1 MQEELDDIQLR
12 EVTFILQTITHCCF
26 IVHFLYLLQY
36 VISKKTTITKS
47 PWIQK
52 IQDTY
57 YHVDRAMQL
66 FNFGYI
72 LDDDEV
78 VEVDEDLNKPSSD
91 TGKSTKEEVKYELKY
106 LEEYRLLKKE
116 FKYNWE
122 RYDMKQKKI
131 EIIRNH
137 KRKQI
142 LDEVSQINKD
152 MVSKCLQYLE
162 VDLQENETLKIET
175 EAEILSMR
183 QQIATLEKK
192 LSSQELEDEIKE
204 EAHQQVV
211 NEYLENLKNSFIIEK
226 TPLGNVLMYYSHKKQ
241 SFEYYSDNT
250 IPYRYL
256 ETVSRKYVK
265 TYDCAYLYVDMEFEI
280 QEAERKLKEAE
291 LKKQQQEEE
300 EDKAMKETLEKQVTP
315 TKEENKPKKD
325 VFAKFKSYNKEA
337 ISGRV
342 NTGAPPKNSIPN
354 NPVTNKTN
362 NTPILLKENANR
374 YTCEGKMCNFSFL
387 KKPDRKVVDKKYALS
402 FADFKK
408 MRQENKT

>member
-1 MQEELDDIQLR
+1 MNKVETEED
-12 EVTFILQTITHCCF
+12 VTYLLQTITQCCLL
-26 IVHFLYLLQY
+26 VQFLYLLNY
-36 VISKKTTITKS
+36 LFTKN
-47 PWIQK
+47 K
-52 IQDTY
+52 RLIQDTY
-57 YHVDRAMQL
+57 YHADRALQL

-72 LDDDEV
+72 EGEEEEEEGTSTEEKCVANDKKDDA
-78 VEVDEDLNKPSSD
+78 SSD

-106 LEEYRLLKKE
+106 LEEYRQLKKE

-122 RYDMKQKKI
+122 RYDNKQKKI
-131 EIIRNH
+131 EIIRDS

-142 LDEVSQINKD
+142 IDEISQINVD
-152 MVSKCLQYLE
+152 MVAKGLVYLDVVSVTNAE
-162 VDLQENETLKIET
+162 KTDM
-175 EAEILSMR
+175 EAEIHTMR

-265 TYDCAYLYVDMEFEI
+265 TYDCAYLYVDMELEI

-300 EDKAMKETLEKQVTP
+300 EQKAKKDLNEKQQLN
-315 TKEENKPKKD
+315 EDNKPKKD

-354 NPVTNKTN
+354 NTVPNKTN
-362 NTPILLKENANR
+362 SAPILLKENANR

-408 MRQENKT
+408 MRQENKR